1 MLIYQRVYEHGTFF
15 HFPDFPIFQIFPFN
29 HSIFP
34 FSFID
39 DLQFIDDFPQRTLH
53 HQKDLMGMAEGN
65 QISWGISWGQ
75 KDGYIMYIY
84 II

>member
-1 MLIYQRVYEHGTFF
+1 MGNFS
-15 HFPDFPIFQIFPFN
+15 IFQIFPFN

-39 DLQFIDDFPQRTLH
+39 DLQFMDDFPQRTLH

-75 KDGYIMYIY
+75 KDGYIMLYIY
-84 II
+84 ILYNV